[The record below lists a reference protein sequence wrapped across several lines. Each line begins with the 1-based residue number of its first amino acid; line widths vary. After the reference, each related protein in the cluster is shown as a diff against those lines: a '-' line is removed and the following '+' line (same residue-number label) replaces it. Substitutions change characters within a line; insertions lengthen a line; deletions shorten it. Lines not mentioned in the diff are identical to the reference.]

1 MIFSFISLKVFLLS
15 MAIGLLFVY
24 LSNPEPTLI
33 YVYPTPS
40 NAGRIEYKD
49 KASNCFHYLTFEI
62 LHSEFPNTTEFEN
75 GMLRNPFIHSCLFSF
90 CNFSLKFPC
99 FWR

>member
-33 YVYPTPS
+33 YVYPTPN

-49 KASNCFHYLTFEI
+49 KASNCFHYKAKEI
-62 LHSEFPNTTEFEN
+62 KCPTDLSVIKTIPIQN
-75 GMLRNPFIHSCLFSF
+75 
-90 CNFSLKFPC
+90 
-99 FWR
+99 

>member
-24 LSNPEPTLI
+24 LSNPEPTFI

-49 KASNCFHYLTFEI
+49 KASNCFHYKAEEI
-62 LHSEFPNTTEFEN
+62 KCPTDTSIIKTIPIQN
-75 GMLRNPFIHSCLFSF
+75 
-90 CNFSLKFPC
+90 
-99 FWR
+99 